1 MTDAQL
7 WQDLIEYLKDT
18 PNARQLLGSRLIASD
33 DHTWTILVS
42 HPKHIPLLNALRPH
56 LNRTIRQHFSR
67 FISLHFVSADD
78 LHKNPALLHAALQ
91 RTETYQPEE
100 EYKSLT
106 QLAAELEPIS
116 WLWPSWI
123 PRGMLTLLGAS
134 PGAGKS
140 LLALDLCRRI
150 IHNTTFPDG
159 TDIVGADG
167 CPPSLT
173 TDDCNLPTAIYV
185 DAEAI
190 PQIQL
195 QRAQAWNMTTDNLYL
210 MLPPATY
217 GMIDFTST
225 EHQDRLID
233 MAYKLNPQLIVI
245 DSLSSISVRGENNVE
260 DVRCLLGFLSAVARE
275 FNAGLLL
282 VHHLRKRSALPSMDL
297 VGPDDF
303 RGSSHIIAMARS
315 VLALSVIQ
323 ESATPDRNGPRR
335 LEIVKTNLCQYPKP
349 LGLLLKPDQPGAPTL
364 QYTDPPTT
372 YREPTQTDECGEYL
386 LDLIEER
393 GEPVQSKEAYEL
405 LKEAGFS
412 KSTIYRARKDLEG
425 TIVNTEA
432 SSRNPANR
440 WTLSAWDHPE
450 ELDQ

>member
-7 WQDLIEYLKDT
+7 WLQLVEYLKDQSE
-18 PNARQLLGSRLIASD
+18 ARQLLGSRLILSD

-78 LHKNPALLHAALQ
+78 LHKNPALLHAALH

-106 QLAAELEPIS
+106 QLAAELDPIS

-150 IHNTTFPDG
+150 IHTDTWPDG
-159 TDIVGADG
+159 SPICHCEQSEAIPTDA
-167 CPPSLT
+167 PAS
-173 TDDCNLPTAIYV
+173 AIYV

-233 MAYKLNPQLIVI
+233 MAYQLTPQLIVI

-260 DVRCLLGFLSAVARE
+260 DVRTLLGFLSAVARE

-315 VLALSVIQ
+315 VLALSIIQ

-349 LGLLLKPDQPGAPTL
+349 LGLLLKPDHPDAPTL
-364 QYTDPPTT
+364 HYTDPPET
-372 YREPTQTDECGEYL
+372 YREPTQAEECGNYL
-386 LDLIEER
+386 VDLLQDR
-393 GEPVQSKEAYEL
+393 GEPIQPKEAISL
-405 LKEAGFS
+405 VKDAGFS
-412 KSTIYRARKDLEG
+412 QATIYRARKDLEG
-425 TIVNTEA
+425 IIIDTEDNK
-432 SSRNPANR
+432 RHPANQ
-440 WTLSAWDHPE
+440 WTLSEWQLPQD
-450 ELDQ
+450 LDT